1 MRESPLELTNA
12 RDTQVD
18 VPLPM
23 HIGIHETPTAGPGD
37 CHIKGGYIEGTT
49 TFTVKL
55 ACVSFYKNLAKGL
68 PPGAGVFVVVD
79 AVTGAPLGVFQE
91 NRWGGMWYPEV
102 VCVREGGLH
111 SVQQR
116 SAGVQRLAQ
125 SD

>member
-1 MRESPLELTNA
+1 
-12 RDTQVD
+12 
-18 VPLPM
+18 M

-91 NRWGGMWYPEV
+91 NRWGGHGVPRSRGGRGGRRSTYCSAEIRRCTTASPE
-102 VCVREGGLH
+102 
-111 SVQQR
+111 
-116 SAGVQRLAQ
+116 
-125 SD
+125 